1 MSFAQQKSRNF
12 DQTSHHEVRRDLLA
26 CEQKLVKLLH
36 EYSHGL
42 FAFCLNKEMN
52 SEERYDKSHTFT
64 SNGGEITLN
73 DDKTIRLNVPNG
85 AFKQETLV
93 KCKFGFTLLC

>member
-1 MSFAQQKSRNF
+1 
-12 DQTSHHEVRRDLLA
+12 
-26 CEQKLVKLLH
+26 
-36 EYSHGL
+36 
-42 FAFCLNKEMN
+42 MN

-64 SNGGEITLN
+64 ANGGEITLN

-93 KCKFGFTLLC
+93 KCKFEFRLLLETWTLSDLKGKHLHKKCVIIKLGFEPLVKMSVIISQK